1 MLPVS
6 YHSRQYSSPTGS
18 PLSHSHEHG
27 HEHHVPTDMNRI
39 FALGVFLNVIF
50 VIIEAT
56 FGLLAGS
63 LALLADAGHNLSDVL
78 SLLLAWGANFLAQKR
93 PTARRTYG
101 LRRATNLAALLS
113 SILLLLAMGA
123 IAWEALGRFTNAVIV
138 DGQTII
144 MVAAIGVIIN
154 GVTAWLFVAGSKH
167 DLNIKAAFLHM
178 AADAGVSLGVVLGGI
193 GILLFGWYW
202 ADPVITLIIV
212 GVILI
217 STWGILRDSLELAF
231 DSVPRDIDPLQ
242 VRAYLCGLSG
252 VNTVHDLHIW
262 GMSTTETALT
272 AHLVMP
278 DGNASDE
285 FLQYISAELMSRFR
299 IAHVTIQI
307 ERGEINHGCDQ

>member
-1 MLPVS
+1 M
-6 YHSRQYSSPTGS
+6 
-18 PLSHSHEHG
+18 SHPHEHS
-27 HEHHVPTDMNRI
+27 HEHHVPKNMNRV
-39 FALGVFLNVIF
+39 FALGVCLNIIF
-50 VIIEAT
+50 VVIEAT
-56 FGLLAGS
+56 FGLLTGS

-78 SLLLAWGANFLAQKR
+78 SLLLAWGANVLAQQK
-93 PTARRTYG
+93 PTPRRTYG

-113 SILLLLAMGA
+113 SILLLLAVGA
-123 IAWEALGRFTNAVIV
+123 IAWEALGRMVATVII

-154 GVTAWLFVAGSKH
+154 GITAWLFVAGSKH

-202 ADPVITLIIV
+202 ADPVITLMIV

-217 STWGILRDSLELAF
+217 STWGVLRDSLELAF

-242 VRAYLCGLSG
+242 VRAYLCGLPG
-252 VNTVHDLHIW
+252 VNDVHDLHIW

-278 DGNASDE
+278 DGNTSDE
-285 FLQYISAELMSRFR
+285 FLQCISTELMNRFQ
-299 IAHVTIQI
+299 IAHATVQI
-307 ERGEINHGCDQ
+307 ERGEMNHGCDQ

>member
-1 MLPVS
+1 
-6 YHSRQYSSPTGS
+6 
-18 PLSHSHEHG
+18 
-27 HEHHVPTDMNRI
+27 MNRI

>member
-1 MLPVS
+1 
-6 YHSRQYSSPTGS
+6 
-18 PLSHSHEHG
+18 
-27 HEHHVPTDMNRI
+27 MNRV
-39 FALGVFLNVIF
+39 FALGVCLNIIF
-50 VIIEAT
+50 VVIEAT
-56 FGLLAGS
+56 FGLLTGS

-78 SLLLAWGANFLAQKR
+78 SLLLAWGANVLAQQK
-93 PTARRTYG
+93 PTPRRTYG

-113 SILLLLAMGA
+113 SILLLLAVGA
-123 IAWEALGRFTNAVIV
+123 IAWEALGRMAATVII

-154 GVTAWLFVAGSKH
+154 GITAWLFVAGSKH

-202 ADPVITLIIV
+202 ADPVITLMIV

-217 STWGILRDSLELAF
+217 STWGVLRDSLELAF

-242 VRAYLCGLSG
+242 VRAYLCGLPG
-252 VNTVHDLHIW
+252 VNDVHDLHIW

-278 DGNASDE
+278 DGNTSDE
-285 FLQYISAELMSRFR
+285 FLQCISTELMNRFQ
-299 IAHVTIQI
+299 IAHATVQI
-307 ERGEINHGCDQ
+307 ERGEMNHGCDQ

>member
-1 MLPVS
+1 M
-6 YHSRQYSSPTGS
+6 
-18 PLSHSHEHG
+18 SHSHEHG